1 LTPEEFITALLG
13 EDWKE
18 EILPI
23 LLEMIQ
29 QWSQDAGRYYILR
42 DNTFNIEF
50 TNEPNSRD
58 NLTMFDNAI
67 DNLGKLPIGED

>member
-1 LTPEEFITALLG
+1 LTPEELITALLG
-13 EDWKE
+13 EDWRE
-18 EILPI
+18 EMLPV
-23 LLEMIQ
+23 LLEMIKR
-29 QWSQDAGRYYILR
+29 WSQDAGRYYILR

-67 DNLGKLPIGED
+67 DNLGKLPFGED

>member
-1 LTPEEFITALLG
+1 LTPEELITALLG

-18 EILPI
+18 EMLPI
-23 LLEMIQ
+23 LFEMIKR
-29 QWSQDAGRYYILR
+29 WSQDAGRYYILR

-67 DNLGKLPIGED
+67 DNLGKLPFGED

>member
-1 LTPEEFITALLG
+1 LIPEELITVLLG

-18 EILPI
+18 EMLPV
-23 LLEMIQ
+23 LLEMIKR
-29 QWSQDAGRYYILR
+29 WSQDAGRYYILR

-58 NLTMFDNAI
+58 NLSMFDNAI

>member
-1 LTPEEFITALLG
+1 LTPEELITALLG

-18 EILPI
+18 EMLPV
-23 LLEMIQ
+23 LLEMIKR
-29 QWSQDAGRYYILR
+29 WSQDAGRYYILR

-67 DNLGKLPIGED
+67 DNLGKLPFGED

>member
-1 LTPEEFITALLG
+1 M
-13 EDWKE
+13 
-18 EILPI
+18 LPI
-23 LLEMIQ
+23 LLQMIQ